1 MFVYLLIICYF
12 CCLKLSTM
20 ATYKLPYFGKIT
32 LSEDD
37 DYHKVE
43 EVGIHSDNNF
53 SLLNIFRSYF
63 DFTYELVVHVI
74 IVIVYL

>member
-20 ATYKLPYFGKIT
+20 TTYELPYFGKVT

-37 DYHKVE
+37 DYHKE
-43 EVGIHSDNNF
+43 E
-53 SLLNIFRSYF
+53 
-63 DFTYELVVHVI
+63 
-74 IVIVYL
+74 